1 MKTLKFVFILSVLI
15 TFFSCEKEVKLE
27 LPEFQ
32 QKIVVDGRIETDMP
46 PIVVLTRSQD
56 LYAPTDI
63 ASLQNNFVKNA
74 TITVSDGTNTVVLDE
89 FCTDELDPSL
99 YPIIAEALGVSED
112 ALTTM
117 NFCAYSTFDTAIFGV
132 VGRTY
137 SLKIEVEDQ
146 VFTSSSKI
154 EDPPVLDSVYY
165 KLNGTLQEHGFGW
178 MLINDN
184 AAVYNTY
191 FLQMRRIYNSYPGGQ
206 PDNRFLSAFSP
217 VFDDTFFNG
226 LLFDFGFGNK
236 GSYTDES
243 VPDEFKG
250 YFRTGDTVVI
260 KLSSFDYHV
269 YEFMR
274 IKYIQESNG
283 GNPFASPANAPT
295 NIEGGALGVWA
306 GYSPRFDTLAC
317 YPQ

>member
-1 MKTLKFVFILSVLI
+1 MKSIKTLLLILSLI
-15 TFFSCEKEVKLE
+15 TFFSCEKEVKLK

-32 QKIVVDGRIETDMP
+32 QKIVVDGRIETGMP

-63 ASLQNNFVKNA
+63 NSLQNNFVKNA
-74 TITVSDGTNTVVLDE
+74 TITVSDGTTTVVLDE
-89 FCTDELDPSL
+89 FCTADLDPSL
-99 YPIIAEALGVSED
+99 YPIIAAALGVSEE

-117 NFCAYSTFDTAIFGV
+117 NFCAYSTFNPAIFGE
-132 VGRTY
+132 VGKTY
-137 SLKIEVEDQ
+137 TLQIEVENH
-146 VFTSSSKI
+146 VFTSSTKI
-154 EDPPVLDSVYY
+154 ENPPVLDSVYY
-165 KLNGTLQEHGFGW
+165 KLNGTYQEHGFGW

-184 AAVYNTY
+184 ASVYNTY
-191 FLQMRRIYNSYPGGQ
+191 YLQMRRIHNSYPGGQ
-206 PDNRFLSAFSP
+206 PDNRFLSAFGP

-226 LLFDFGFGNK
+226 LLFDFGFANK

-243 VPDEFKG
+243 VPEEYRG
-250 YFRTGDTVVI
+250 YFKTGDTVVI
-260 KLSSFDYHV
+260 KLTSLDYNV

-274 IKYIQESNG
+274 IKYIQDSNG

-295 NIEGGALGVWA
+295 NIVGGALGVWA